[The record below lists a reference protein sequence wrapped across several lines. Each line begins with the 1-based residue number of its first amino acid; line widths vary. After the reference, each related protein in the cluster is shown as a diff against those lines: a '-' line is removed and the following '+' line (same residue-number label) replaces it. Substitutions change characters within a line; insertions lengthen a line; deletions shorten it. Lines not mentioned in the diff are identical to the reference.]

1 MPELRAN
8 AMFGWSRNAHSAYL
22 AVRYID
28 GYKNDQFD
36 DYMIDS
42 WTAVDVRYNFEFEM
56 ITDQQTRLTIGA
68 RNIFDEDPSSLGQD
82 QRPAYDD
89 RVHDIRGQAAY
100 VEIAHRF

>member
-8 AMFGWSRNAHSAYL
+8 AMFGWSNGGNSVNL
-22 AVRYID
+22 FVRYID
-28 GYKNDQFD
+28 SYKNDQFD
-36 DYMIDS
+36 DYIIDS
-42 WTAVDVRYNFEFEM
+42 WTAVDVRYDFEFEM

-68 RNIFDEDPSSLGQD
+68 RNLFDEDPSSLGQG

-100 VEIAHRF
+100 IELRHLF